1 MIVLQPTSGSDVD
14 PMLMMTVGL
23 GASARALLVRQP

>member
-14 PMLMMTVGL
+14 PMLMMIVGR
-23 GASARALLVRQP
+23 GGRARSPFVRQP